1 MEWTEQALV
10 LITIKGFA
18 LSPTWWSPASFVRPL
33 EKLSVD
39 HCGATVLTQRGGQS
53 ISPWTWLSILWVAT
67 VVAQWAASHTVLE
80 YNGLRGQMV
89 RTRMADD
96 RRTVSWRS
104 IFNFYGTTLFV
115 SGPSLYLANF
125 SNRCI
130 KMWRKRWE
138 FKLDELELVT
148 VKSDT
153 SSDHHEIS
161 ISVLTCNRS

>member
-18 LSPTWWSPASFVRPL
+18 LSPTWWSQASFVRPL

-39 HCGATVLTQRGGQS
+39 HSGATVLTQRGGQS

-67 VVAQWAASHTVLE
+67 VVAQWAASHRAASHFTVLE

-89 RTRMADD
+89 RTGMADD
-96 RRTVSWRS
+96 RHTVNWRS

-115 SGPSLYLANF
+115 SGPSLCLVNF
-125 SNRCI
+125 SSRCI
-130 KMWRKRWE
+130 KMWRKKWK
-138 FKLDELELVT
+138 FNLDELY
-148 VKSDT
+148 SD
-153 SSDHHEIS
+153 
-161 ISVLTCNRS
+161 C